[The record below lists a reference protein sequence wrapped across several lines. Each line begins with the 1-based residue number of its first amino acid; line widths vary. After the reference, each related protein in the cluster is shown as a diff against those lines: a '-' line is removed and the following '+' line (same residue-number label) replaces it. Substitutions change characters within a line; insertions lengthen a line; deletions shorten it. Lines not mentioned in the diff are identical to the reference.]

1 MHVSKSFFRCLLLIW
16 ALSSF
21 LLSPL
26 KGLVVGLNFVELTRG
41 LQLYNKEMLADG
53 RPMAKLFHQDMLAA
67 LEEWVLPLLLLVAV
81 LLVSLVGLWMIQKW
95 AGHLFLLVNLVGFP
109 LMLLTIETRPLMLL
123 TNETPLVNNLED
135 LIATYSTVVM
145 GVILGI
151 VYFSPL
157 FGNEPDK
164 QAVTAEENSHD
175 ES

>member
-1 MHVSKSFFRCLLLIW
+1 MHVSKSFFRWLLLIW

-26 KGLVVGLNFVELTRG
+26 KGLVVGLNFVELPHG

-53 RPMAKLFHQDMLAA
+53 GLMAKLFHQDMLAA

-109 LMLLTIETRPLMLL
+109 LMLLT
-123 TNETPLVNNLED
+123 NETPLVNNLED

-157 FGNEPDK
+157 FGSEPDK